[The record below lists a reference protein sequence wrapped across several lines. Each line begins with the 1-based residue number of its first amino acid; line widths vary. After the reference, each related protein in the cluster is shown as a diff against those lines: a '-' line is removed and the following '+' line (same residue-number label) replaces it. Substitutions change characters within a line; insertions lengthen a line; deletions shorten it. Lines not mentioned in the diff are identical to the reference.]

1 MTRGSRS
8 IRSCHGFLLQ
18 LTYASASVVSVGGPC
33 KVHDGTPVDES
44 CFLFFPFFLSRSWG
58 VFSIILV
65 FSKGASRDGSLRIC
79 WALGRVVSERWER
92 VRDLRD
98 SKQPSS
104 CHASLL
110 DCFVY
115 VSGVRLRYSF
125 IAYIS
130 SRGIQM
136 CCLGNVSRPASC
148 EALVC
153 ALGGGGCAEVGDARY
168 AGPMIAKNDPSE
180 SVYGITADRCS
191 FFQGHITLRCLP
203 RRSVNVLHLYRCN
216 FSLLRGAPHSRWA
229 QRHMWGS

>member
-1 MTRGSRS
+1 MAPAQFAVVMDFCCSSHTHRRVWSR
-8 IRSCHGFLLQ
+8 L
-18 LTYASASVVSVGGPC
+18 
-33 KVHDGTPVDES
+33 VDHARCMIELPS
-44 CFLFFPFFLSRSWG
+44 MNHAFFFFLFFFLSRSWG
-58 VFSIILV
+58 VSSIILV

-153 ALGGGGCAEVGDARY
+153 ALGGEGV
-168 AGPMIAKNDPSE
+168 
-180 SVYGITADRCS
+180 
-191 FFQGHITLRCLP
+191 
-203 RRSVNVLHLYRCN
+203 
-216 FSLLRGAPHSRWA
+216 
-229 QRHMWGS
+229 QRLVMPDMQVP